1 MRVAGLQLDIVWEN
15 PAENFRRAETLAA
28 QAAESGARLV
38 ALPEMFATGF
48 SMRSDIMASYAPKI
62 RDFLADLATRHQLW
76 VIGGFAEP
84 GEERPAN
91 ACGVFDP
98 DGREVLHYRKI
109 HSFSLANE
117 QRHYE
122 AGSEIATLEVD
133 GLRVTPLICYD
144 IRFPELFRVAAA
156 ATDLF
161 VIIANWPTR
170 RAHAWRTL
178 LTARAIEDQAWVL
191 GVNRVGDAQGH
202 PHRGDSSLIDP
213 WGEVLDTLADE
224 PGLVAGEVDAE
235 VVREARERFRFL
247 GDRRPDLYRRLE
259 NGSG

>member
-15 PAENFRRAETLAA
+15 PAGSFRRAETLAA

-91 ACGVFDP
+91 ACGVFGP
-98 DGREVLHYRKI
+98 DGREILHYRKI

-122 AGSEIATLEVD
+122 AGSEIATVEIAGV
-133 GLRVTPLICYD
+133 RVTPLICYD
-144 IRFPELFRVAAA
+144 VRFPELFRVAAT

-213 WGEVLDTLADE
+213 WGEVLDTLVDE

-235 VVREARERFRFL
+235 VVREARKRFRFL
-247 GDRRPDLYRRLE
+247 EDRRPDIYRRLE
-259 NGSG
+259 DGE